1 MMLPGNPDGDA
12 ARLMC
17 KGHDLS
23 VWGQSRCSSL
33 RTGRPSTWRRAA
45 VQGAVG
51 IPWMRSSRLLPLM
64 ARTSIGP
71 HREKSVCKDSLG
83 GKAGCGESRP
93 SGLEGGSRK
102 PESLD
107 VHRAASRRCGPY
119 DQASRKT
126 LTAPSFY
133 PYSVNT
139 PWPWP
144 CLPSGHRHLAHNPHW
159 GPPTSRDRTR
169 ADTDYSPRT
178 GSRHVPLRNQHPD
191 ARLALARVARDCLAG
206 DMRRLR
212 SAPYAARGGD
222 RCVTD
227 DRGRGHPGGGS
238 PALFAVPRM

>member
-1 MMLPGNPDGDA
+1 MRRIVETHSHSRGSQSTVMAMFSSPKRLEYRNNRQGLYPPHTDKVTVTGTGTLQPSSCGKGPKAAGQSVMMLPGNPDGDA

-93 SGLEGGSRK
+93 SGL
-102 PESLD
+102 
-107 VHRAASRRCGPY
+107 
-119 DQASRKT
+119 
-126 LTAPSFY
+126 
-133 PYSVNT
+133 
-139 PWPWP
+139 
-144 CLPSGHRHLAHNPHW
+144 
-159 GPPTSRDRTR
+159 
-169 ADTDYSPRT
+169 
-178 GSRHVPLRNQHPD
+178 
-191 ARLALARVARDCLAG
+191 
-206 DMRRLR
+206 
-212 SAPYAARGGD
+212 
-222 RCVTD
+222 
-227 DRGRGHPGGGS
+227 GGGFS
-238 PALFAVPRM
+238 KPLKGNF